1 VAANKRVYYA
11 VQQVGVSKTGANT
24 FTSIHG
30 LQSVGVN
37 TRFNLEQIFELGQV
51 SLYTQV
57 ENIPDIEVTL
67 EKVLDGKP
75 LIYHLMTSGATSPSL
90 TGRSNIKSTLGL
102 SIYSDVQDSAS
113 GTPLS
118 QCTMS
123 GVFVS
128 SVAYSFQNQ
137 GTSTEQVTAVGNN
150 KVYNNAFT
158 ATAFDNTDTPTQLTR
173 RENLLFGETS
183 TSGVCRLPQD
193 ITGISSSGYNP
204 YSAVTQTFGVHIQ
217 SIKAS
222 TNLGRQEMF
231 ELGKRG
237 PYHRYISFPVEV
249 KTDIETYANELGDG
263 VTALEENPNNLSN
276 RTIII
281 RVTDG
286 TVLDL
291 GTKNKLASITYGG
304 GNAGQQGGNS
314 TVTYSYTNFND
325 FTVTSPTDPSG
336 L

>member
-11 VQQVGVSKTGANT
+11 VQQVGVSKLGLNT

-67 EKVLDGKP
+67 EKVFDGKP

-90 TGRSNIKSTLGL
+90 SGRSNIKSTLGL

-128 SVAYSFQNQ
+128 SIAYSFLTQ

-150 KVYNNAFT
+150 KFYNNTFT

-173 RENLLFGETS
+173 RENLLFGESS

-222 TNLGRQEMF
+222 TNLGRQEMY

-249 KTDIETYANELGDG
+249 KTDIETHANELGDG

-286 TVLDL
+286 TVVDL

-304 GNAGQQGGNS
+304 GNAGQQGGNA

-325 FTVTSPTDPSG
+325 LTVTSPTDPSG